1 MRHHV
6 NEHAR
11 EGERERGRE
20 GERERGREGRMGEG
34 RGEREKSP
42 VMTLHTV
49 TLDLQ
54 ADHELALYGV

>member
-6 NEHAR
+6 NEHA
-11 EGERERGRE
+11 RE